1 MTGTA
6 YPRSV
11 RSRSMVAWRSEAEM
25 REAVEQ
31 AKATLRL
38 EGLEVTA
45 EQEALALRQARGEI
59 THEEYLRL
67 VVELAT
73 RRTSKS

>member
-11 RSRSMVAWRSEAEM
+11 RSKSMVAWRSEAEM

-31 AKATLRL
+31 AKAALRL
-38 EGLEVTA
+38 EGLELTA

-73 RRTSKS
+73 RRTSRS